1 MFFNYTAASLTGIG
15 CNGPSTNGT
24 QPFLGP
30 DGTGVAGAWPEP
42 KPAQRQ
48 PQKNSILISP

>member
-1 MFFNYTAASLTGIG
+1 VFFNYTAASLTGIG